1 MTEHLSYADLH
12 SDPAPPPIGHNNPP
26 KTPFDASRERIES
39 LYAEAKNWC
48 DGEPITSQAQADEL
62 QKLLRL
68 IQDAEREADERRKI
82 EAKPFD
88 DGKAEVQARYNPL
101 IQKDRGMTSMAVQAC
116 KSALAP
122 WLRKLEEEQ
131 RKAAEEA
138 RRVAEEA
145 RKAAEEAVRQ
155 RDAIANLEQR
165 EAFENVVAEAALA
178 EDRAKRAE
186 KARPVAKGIGRAASL
201 RTYYVPE
208 VTDYREF
215 ARFVWSNHMDDIK
228 PMLDELAKRYVDMGR
243 RSLPGVTVHEDKRV
257 A

>member
-1 MTEHLSYADLH
+1 MATEFVTYADMN
-12 SDPAPPPIGHNNPP
+12 APPAPIGHNNPP
-26 KTPFDASRERIES
+26 MTPYEASKERIES

-48 DGEPITSQAQADEL
+48 DGEPIASQQQADEL

-68 IQDAEREADERRKI
+68 IQEAEKEADERRKI

-116 KSALAP
+116 KAALAP

-131 RKAAEEA
+131 RKVAEEA

-145 RKAAEEAVRQ
+145 RRAAEEAQRQ
-155 RDAIANLEQR
+155 RQAEQSLEAR
-165 EAFENVVAEAALA
+165 EAFEEVVAGAAIAEAN
-178 EDRAKRAE
+178 AKQAE

-215 ARFVWSNHMDDIK
+215 ARFVWANHMDDLK
-228 PMLDELAKRYVDMGR
+228 PMLDELAKRYVDQGR
-243 RSLPGVTVHEDKRV
+243 RTLPGVTVHEDKRV